1 MIELKNVT
9 RVYATGKVNVR
20 ALDGVN
26 LTIREGEYVAIM
38 GQSGSGKST
47 LLNILGFL
55 DKPDSGKYLFYGRD
69 ITGLSD
75 DQLSTLRNR
84 VAGFVFQQFNL
95 LPRLSAVQNA
105 ALPLVYSG
113 RRDTDGDS
121 RARLADVGLAARA
134 EHLPGELSGGE
145 QQRVAIARS
154 LVNSPVVI
162 FADEPTGN
170 LDTRSEDEIMNI
182 LEKLNA
188 GGRTIIMVTH
198 EQEIAKRARRII
210 RMRDGA
216 IISDET
222 RGRRI
227 KPAETGENAPAD
239 RAFSLPHSSA
249 ARAEFLD
256 YLRQAIGSIFSHKLR
271 SMLSIMGIL
280 IGVAAVISMM
290 ALGEGAKQAMAEKL
304 SSLGSNILT
313 VRAGARHSGGV
324 RLESGN
330 VARLTMEDCAEL
342 TRISAVTGV
351 SPTVS
356 DRAQLVAFGNNWNSR
371 VQGVAVDYETIRSST
386 PTSGRFFTAGEQ
398 RSRAKVA
405 LVGATVARELFK
417 GVNPVGQTIKINRIN
432 FLVIGI
438 LPVKGQA
445 FRMDQD
451 DMVIIPV
458 TTAMYRLLGR
468 THVDSIDVQ
477 VASQELIESAK
488 DSITRILNRRHRAER
503 ENGDEDAFEI
513 MDLSE
518 IRQAISSTTGTMSLL
533 LGIVA
538 AISLLVG
545 GIGIMNI
552 MLVSVKE
559 RVKEI
564 GLRKAIGA
572 RTRDIR
578 LQFLIE
584 SALLTFTG
592 GIAGIATGVII
603 TVLITVFAGWSVVI
617 SAFSII
623 LSTTVSILIG
633 IAFGLWPAIQ
643 ASNLNPIEALRYE

>member
-9 RVYATGKVNVR
+9 RVYATGRVNVR
-20 ALDGVN
+20 ALDGIN

-55 DKPDSGKYLFYGRD
+55 DKPDSGQYLFYGRD

-154 LVNSPVVI
+154 LVNGPVVI

-188 GGRTIIMVTH
+188 EGRTIIMVTH

-210 RMRDGA
+210 RMRDGV

-222 RGRRI
+222 RTRNKVSDPQAG
-227 KPAETGENAPAD
+227 PVPSD
-239 RAFSLPHSSA
+239 CMFSMPHSST
-249 ARAEFLD
+249 ARAEFWD
-256 YLRQAIGSIFSHKLR
+256 YLRQALGSIFSHKLR

-330 VARLTMEDCAEL
+330 VARLTMEDSAEL

-351 SPTVS
+351 SPTVA
-356 DRAQLVAFGNNWNSR
+356 DRAQLVAAGNNWNSR
-371 VQGVAVDYETIRSST
+371 VQGVGVDYETIRAST
-386 PTSGRFFTAGEQ
+386 PTSGRFFTRDEY
-398 RSRAKVA
+398 RSRARVA
-405 LVGATVARELFK
+405 LVGATVVRELFK
-417 GVNPVGQTIKINRIN
+417 GANPVGQNIKINRIN

-451 DMVIIPV
+451 DMVLIPV

-468 THVDSIDVQ
+468 THIDSIDVQ
-477 VASQELIESAK
+477 VASQELIESVK
-488 DSITRILNRRHRAER
+488 DSITRILNRRHRTER
-503 ENGDEDAFEI
+503 DNDSEDAFEI

-564 GLRKAIGA
+564 GLRKASGA
-572 RTRDIR
+572 RKRDIR

-592 GIAGIATGVII
+592 GVAGVATGVII
-603 TVLITVFAGWSVVI
+603 TVLITVFAGWSVAI
-617 SAFSII
+617 SSFSI
-623 LSTTVSILIG
+623 LLATTVSILIG